1 MGHPRLL
8 DRRQF
13 NRAALLA
20 IAGTCPLA
28 AMAASPDNA
37 DTVTDC
43 RQRSVAIGPARRI
56 ASIGGT
62 ITETLYALGAAERI
76 VAVDVTST
84 WPEQALREKKSL
96 GYMRAISAEGVLS
109 LRPDLIL
116 AMNDSGPP
124 TAMDQ
129 LVASSIPVVF
139 VDSTPSVEA
148 IRDRT
153 SFLARV
159 VGAQAAGQALG
170 AAIDARFA
178 ALASWRTAHPH
189 APRTL
194 FVMRMTNGHPLAA
207 GAHTAADAVI
217 RLAGATNA
225 GADMQGYKIVEDEAL
240 LTLRPDIV
248 LTMAQDAASLRA
260 ALLADPGFRLTPA
273 GRREAIIAMEGER
286 LLGFGPRTPDAAL
299 DLARMIDTMMPA

>member
-1 MGHPRLL
+1 MRQPRLL

-13 NRAALLA
+13 HRAAIMA
-20 IAGTCPLA
+20 IAGTCPLS
-28 AMAASPDNA
+28 AMAAGIGDA
-37 DTVTDC
+37 GRITDC
-43 RQRSVAIGPARRI
+43 RGRSVTIGPARRI

-62 ITETLYALGAAERI
+62 ITETLYALGAADRI
-76 VAVDVTST
+76 VAVDITST
-84 WPEQALREKKSL
+84 WPAQALREKKSL

-116 AMNDSGPP
+116 AMNDAGPP

-129 LVASSIPVVF
+129 LVASPVPVVF
-139 VDSTPSVEA
+139 VESTPSTDA

-153 SFLARV
+153 RFLARV
-159 VGAQAAGQALG
+159 VGAQAAGEALS
-170 AAIDARFA
+170 AAIDARFS
-178 ALASWRTAHPH
+178 ALATWRAAHPRT
-189 APRTL
+189 PRIL

-207 GAHTAADAVI
+207 GSGTAADAVI

-225 GADMQGYKIVEDEAL
+225 GAGMQGYKIVEDEAL

-273 GRREAIIAMEGER
+273 GQKGAIIAMEGER

-299 DLARMIDTMMPA
+299 DLARMIDAAMPA

>member
-1 MGHPRLL
+1 M
-8 DRRQF
+8 
-13 NRAALLA
+13 A
-20 IAGTCPLA
+20 IAGTCPLS
-28 AMAASPDNA
+28 AMAAGIGDA
-37 DTVTDC
+37 GRITDC
-43 RQRSVAIGPARRI
+43 RGRSVTIGPARRI

-62 ITETLYALGAAERI
+62 ITETLYALGAADRI
-76 VAVDVTST
+76 VAVDITST
-84 WPEQALREKKSL
+84 WPAQALREKKSL

-116 AMNDSGPP
+116 AMNDAGPP

-129 LVASSIPVVF
+129 LVASPVPVVF
-139 VDSTPSVEA
+139 VESTPSTDA
-148 IRDRT
+148 IWDRT
-153 SFLARV
+153 RFLARV
-159 VGAQAAGQALG
+159 VGAQAAGEALS
-170 AAIDARFA
+170 AAIDARFS
-178 ALASWRTAHPH
+178 ALATWRAAHPR
-189 APRTL
+189 APRIL

-207 GAHTAADAVI
+207 GSGTAADAVI

-225 GADMQGYKIVEDEAL
+225 GAGMQGYKIVEDEAL

-273 GRREAIIAMEGER
+273 GRKGAIIAMEGER

-299 DLARMIDTMMPA
+299 DLARMIDAAMPA